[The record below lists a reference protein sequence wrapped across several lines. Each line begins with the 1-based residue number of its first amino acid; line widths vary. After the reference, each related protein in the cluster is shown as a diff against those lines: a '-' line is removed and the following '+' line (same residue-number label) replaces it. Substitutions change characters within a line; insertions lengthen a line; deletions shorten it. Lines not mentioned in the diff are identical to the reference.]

1 MFTSALYLIAFGCL
15 ILSYCKNKQK
25 TITALKKGLKAFLN
39 VFPAFAGVLALVGLT
54 LTLLTPD
61 MISMVIGSG
70 TGFLGMFITS
80 IIGSI
85 TLIPG
90 FVAFPL
96 AASLLEKGAGTM
108 QIAVFISTLM
118 MVGFVTMPLESKYFG
133 KKETILRNSFSY
145 IFSFVVAVIIG
156 VIAG

>member
-1 MFTSALYLIAFGCL
+1 MFTSALYLAAFGCL
-15 ILSYCKNKQK
+15 IISFYKNKRK

-61 MISMVIGSG
+61 MISLVIGSG

-80 IIGSI
+80 IVGSI

-96 AASLLEKGAGTM
+96 AASLLEKGAGTV

-118 MVGFVTMPLESKYFG
+118 MVGFVTMPLETKYFG
-133 KKETILRNSFSY
+133 KKETILRNVLSY
-145 IFSFVVAVIIG
+145 IFSFIVAMIIG